1 MRRFCY
7 TVHDLCAY
15 VPFWSNVR
23 NCDCVVL
30 FCMARIDDEGEVEM
44 ETVNHLAKRIGLFFT
59 TLFLAATCLFS
70 APNEAEAGEFEI
82 MGAFGYVALPDSD
95 SEVDL
100 NGLAFSLGFGYRI
113 NSWFGIALEQD
124 LGGLFYDKNHLDIDW
139 FYGATMF
146 EAKFFIGLVKNL
158 ELSGKVGI
166 GATYV
171 ADKYRDG
178 GVNKRWDTGWFA
190 IRLGAGLTYFIMG
203 TVGLGL
209 NLDYTPSIANDE
221 AYYREQATG
230 HFVKLQAHVIIKF

>member
-1 MRRFCY
+1 
-7 TVHDLCAY
+7 
-15 VPFWSNVR
+15 
-23 NCDCVVL
+23 
-30 FCMARIDDEGEVEM
+30 M

-124 LGGLFYDKNHLDIDW
+124 W

-146 EAKFFIGLVKNL
+146 EAKFFLGLVKNL
-158 ELSGKVGI
+158 ELSGKIGI

-171 ADKYRDG
+171 ADKYRDD

-190 IRLGAGLTYFIMG
+190 IRLGVGLTYFIMG

-221 AYYREQATG
+221 TYYREQATG